1 MKHYDQAVG
10 QFEQFVKIF
19 ADQQRIGAANA
30 SRHDLRVNLR
40 DRGEID
46 PKQGL
51 AAISTSTSPPSS
63 RANTARC
70 TLPPGSAEI
79 GVSGVRASRL
89 AEVCPHALIITR
101 SDGGSDEF
109 HSFNSVSKRRQ
120 VRAGRVS
127 GAD

>member
-1 MKHYDQAVG
+1 MDELTVKHYDQAVG
-10 QFEQFVKIF
+10 QFEQFVKTF
-19 ADQQRIGAANA
+19 ADQQHSGAAIA

-40 DRGEID
+40 DRGEIEPEAGIGGD
-46 PKQGL
+46 PRQ
-51 AAISTSTSPPSS
+51 
-63 RANTARC
+63 
-70 TLPPGSAEI
+70 
-79 GVSGVRASRL
+79 RASRL

-120 VRAGRVS
+120 VRAGRIS